1 MKKITFYID
10 EAYGE
15 EIIVGFV
22 GKKGKNISAKAIVLN
37 RENEYK
43 VRVDGEI
50 SNLLEEPEEVH

>member
-22 GKKGKNISAKAIVLN
+22 GNGGKNITAKAIKLN
-37 RENEYK
+37 HENVYK
-43 VRVDGEI
+43 VRTDGEI
-50 SNLLEEPEEVH
+50 TNLLEEPEEVY

>member
-22 GKKGKNISAKAIVLN
+22 GSGGKNITANAIKLN
-37 RENEYK
+37 CENVYK
-43 VRVDGEI
+43 VRTDGEI
-50 SNLLEEPEEVH
+50 ANLLEEPEEVH